1 MSDINDIENVEFILR
16 KGPKKIYSINILL
29 ILTIIIFLIIC
40 YFVKYPKEKI
50 YIASIITEK
59 DYIYLRTNITKE
71 SMENLETSKLLIDK
85 KSYDLNL
92 VQFEQSNNDNNYIVT
107 LKVDRLQI
115 KENQEYVV
123 IYLKEK
129 DTTLFE
135 ELKKK
140 LKEVFNEET

>member
-1 MSDINDIENVEFILR
+1 M
-16 KGPKKIYSINILL
+16 
-29 ILTIIIFLIIC
+29 T
-40 YFVKYPKEKI
+40 
-50 YIASIITEK
+50 
-59 DYIYLRTNITKE
+59 TNITKE
-71 SMENLETSKLLIDK
+71 SMENLETSKLFIDK
-85 KSYDLNL
+85 NSYDFNL
-92 VQFEQSNNDNNYIVT
+92 VQFEQRNDNNYTVT
-107 LKVDRLQI
+107 IQIDELQI

>member
-1 MSDINDIENVEFILR
+1 
-16 KGPKKIYSINILL
+16 
-29 ILTIIIFLIIC
+29 
-40 YFVKYPKEKI
+40 
-50 YIASIITEK
+50 
-59 DYIYLRTNITKE
+59 
-71 SMENLETSKLLIDK
+71 MENLETSKLFIDK
-85 KSYDLNL
+85 NSYDFNL
-92 VQFEQSNNDNNYIVT
+92 VQFEQGNDNNYTVT
-107 LKVDRLQI
+107 IQIDELQI

>member
-1 MSDINDIENVEFILR
+1 MSDINDIEKIEFILR
-16 KGPKKIYSINILL
+16 REPKKIYSINILL

-50 YIASIITEK
+50 YITSVILEK
-59 DYIYLRTNITKE
+59 DYIYLTTNITKE
-71 SMENLETSKLLIDK
+71 SMENLETSKLFIDK
-85 KSYDLNL
+85 NSYDFNL
-92 VQFEQSNNDNNYIVT
+92 VQFEQGNDNNYTVT
-107 LKVDRLQI
+107 IQIDELQI

>member
-1 MSDINDIENVEFILR
+1 MNNINDIEKVEFILR
-16 KGPKKIYSINILL
+16 REPKKIYSINILL

-50 YIASIITEK
+50 YIASIILEK
-59 DYIYLRTNITKE
+59 DYTYLSTNITKK
-71 SMENLETSKLLIDK
+71 SMENLENSKLLIDK
-85 KSYDLNL
+85 NSYDFKL
-92 VQFEQSNNDNNYIVT
+92 VQFEQGNDNNYIVT
-107 LKVDRLQI
+107 LKVDELQI

-123 IYLKEK
+123 IHLKEK

>member
-1 MSDINDIENVEFILR
+1 MDDVKNKIGVIIL
-16 KGPKKIYSINILL
+16 GIILL
-29 ILTIIIFLIIC
+29 IFIFGGYFLKNYMVNGMGDKTKDNTNKIIEDIRIN
-40 YFVKYPKEKI
+40 K
-50 YIASIITEK
+50 EK
-59 DYIYLRTNITKE
+59 DYIYLTTNITKE
-71 SMENLETSKLLIDK
+71 SMENLETSKLFIDK
-85 KSYDLNL
+85 NSYDFNL
-92 VQFEQSNNDNNYIVT
+92 VQFEQRNDNNYTVT
-107 LKVDRLQI
+107 IQIDELQI

>member
-1 MSDINDIENVEFILR
+1 MSDINDIEKIEFILR
-16 KGPKKIYSINILL
+16 REPKKIYSINILL

-50 YIASIITEK
+50 YIASVILEK
-59 DYIYLRTNITKE
+59 DYIYLTTNITKE
-71 SMENLETSKLLIDK
+71 SMENLETSKLFIDK
-85 KSYDLNL
+85 NSYDFNL
-92 VQFEQSNNDNNYIVT
+92 VQFEQRNDNNYTVT
-107 LKVDRLQI
+107 IQIDGLQI